1 MDLERLFKLRRE
13 VRRNDDISDAASRLF
28 CEIVDLHQLQEG
40 CVATLA
46 KIADYLG
53 KSPRTISRRR
63 DELMEAGYL
72 RTEQRA
78 KCRALVPKW
87 PDEPD
92 EQGQTVP
99 DRFDERPDK
108 SDEAPDTDDG
118 SAPDKFDEH
127 IEIDIPAEPQES
139 ARVREGGMEDS
150 RFEQDP
156 IEQGPDEQ
164 DPREDGSLIRE
175 NDPSGVEVWIDV
187 TGERPTIQT
196 RENLKNAFIREDG
209 PRWNVPVFRKT
220 LREAFQNVDRD
231 PRRIKIGYL
240 MSSYEKKLSRGDSV
254 PRADQVHV
262 RPSSAQE
269 TRSDGDHVYSKPTNG
284 KAATR

>member
-1 MDLERLFKLRRE
+1 
-13 VRRNDDISDAASRLF
+13 
-28 CEIVDLHQLQEG
+28 
-40 CVATLA
+40 
-46 KIADYLG
+46 
-53 KSPRTISRRR
+53 
-63 DELMEAGYL
+63 
-72 RTEQRA
+72 
-78 KCRALVPKW
+78 VPKW

-92 EQGQTVP
+92 EQGQIVP

>member
-87 PDEPD
+87 PDEPG
-92 EQGQTVP
+92 EQGQIVP
-99 DRFDERPDK
+99 DRFDEQPDK
-108 SDEAPDTDDG
+108 PDETPDTGDG
-118 SAPDKFDEH
+118 SAPDKFDGH
-127 IEIDIPAEPQES
+127 REINIPAEPGEHAREEEPMGEKERAKKLQHLANGNWSRTELAEADERWRTRTYQLAHPDYDPTVVVRSEWKEKITDPAAWAKAILKGWKHGWQAHTTS
-139 ARVREGGMEDS
+139 AREDVYEE
-150 RFEQDP
+150 FCE
-156 IEQGPDEQ
+156 EEDEHTYTPASEI
-164 DPREDGSLIRE
+164 DDIRSE
-175 NDPSGVEVWIDV
+175 
-187 TGERPTIQT
+187 
-196 RENLKNAFIREDG
+196 IR
-209 PRWNVPVFRKT
+209 
-220 LREAFQNVDRD
+220 
-231 PRRIKIGYL
+231 
-240 MSSYEKKLSRGDSV
+240 
-254 PRADQVHV
+254 
-262 RPSSAQE
+262 
-269 TRSDGDHVYSKPTNG
+269 
-284 KAATR
+284 

>member
-40 CVATLA
+40 CVATLS

-63 DELMEAGYL
+63 DELMDAGYL

-92 EQGQTVP
+92 EQGQTLP
-99 DRFDERPDK
+99 DRFDKRPDK
-108 SDEAPDTDDG
+108 SDETPDTGDG
-118 SAPDKFDEH
+118 SAPDKFDGH
-127 IEIDIPAEPQES
+127 KEINIPAEPQES
-139 ARVREGGMEDS
+139 ARVREGGVEDS

-156 IEQGPDEQ
+156 DEETAC
-164 DPREDGSLIRE
+164 EDDSPTRE
-175 NDPSGVEVWIDV
+175 NDPPGVEVWVDV

-196 RENLKNAFIREDG
+196 RENLKNAFTREDG
-209 PRWNVPVFRKT
+209 PCWNMPVFRKT
-220 LREAFQNVDRD
+220 LREALQNVNRD

-269 TRSDGDHVYSKPTNG
+269 ARGDGDHVYSKPTNG

>member
-13 VRRNDDISDAASRLF
+13 VRRDDDISDAASRLF
-28 CEIVDLHQLQEG
+28 CEIVDLHQLQQG
-40 CVATLA
+40 CVATLS

-108 SDEAPDTDDG
+108 SDETPDTGDG
-118 SAPDKFDEH
+118 PAPDKFDEH
-127 IEIDIPAEPQES
+127 KEINIPAEPQES
-139 ARVREGGMEDS
+139 ARVREGGVEDS

-156 IEQGPDEQ
+156 DEETPCEE
-164 DPREDGSLIRE
+164 DPPIRED
-175 NDPSGVEVWIDV
+175 DPPGVEVWVDV

-196 RENLKNAFIREDG
+196 RENLKNAFTRENG
-209 PRWNVPVFRKT
+209 PRWNAPVFRQT
-220 LREAFQNVDRD
+220 LREAFQNVNRD

-262 RPSSAQE
+262 QPSSAQE
-269 TRSDGDHVYSKPTNG
+269 ARGGGDQVYSKPTNG